1 MSGRLLE
8 VQPPTPR
15 GAAAARRPRKQRIVN
30 DLDGGFGIQMFAH
43 VAKKKAVHGE
53 GHIRGTVDYVR
64 EGRENNFD

>member
-1 MSGRLLE
+1 M
-8 VQPPTPR
+8 
-15 GAAAARRPRKQRIVN
+15 N